1 MAKVVFASDID
12 KTLTD
17 ERHLIPD
24 EVVNYLEELYKSGWE
39 IVLLT
44 GRTFSFAMMSVEKIS
59 FPFYLAVQNGAEVLK
74 MPERKIIFQ
83 NFLPKSVANAI
94 DELYHHY
101 PEDFLIYSGLEKGD
115 FCYYRT
121 LKFTPPFLDYLEKLK
136 RIVPAEWVEVKAIS
150 EISQK
155 SFPLIKCL
163 GDFQSLQK
171 IQAKLSDIDTATT
184 SLILD
189 SVDPLLP
196 ILLVTHNEVN
206 KGIIFKKI
214 YNMFGWTCPII
225 AAGDDNNDIP
235 LLQIADIGIAMKTG
249 SKELQLHA
257 DILATSSLD
266 RAIIPALE
274 EAKLR
279 LNP

>member
-1 MAKVVFASDID
+1 M
-12 KTLTD
+12 
-17 ERHLIPD
+17 
-24 EVVNYLEELYKSGWE
+24 
-39 IVLLT
+39 
-44 GRTFSFAMMSVEKIS
+44 
-59 FPFYLAVQNGAEVLK
+59 
-74 MPERKIIFQ
+74 
-83 NFLPKSVANAI
+83 
-94 DELYHHY
+94 
-101 PEDFLIYSGLEKGD
+101 
-115 FCYYRT
+115 
-121 LKFTPPFLDYLEKLK
+121 
-136 RIVPAEWVEVKAIS
+136 PAEWVEVKAIS